1 MTLRKIMFHKNGLLI
16 RHLILIGLSVIA
28 TGSLRAQEKWGEG
41 EIEKVE
47 IEIVKERQIILPKAN
62 RNFEKVP
69 PRPVEPIKPQITY
82 DFRNLS
88 FSTPDFNP
96 AIRPLRLK
104 QEEIAKIY
112 GNYISAGVGNYSSP
126 FLDAYVTTKRDKEKF
141 YGVKLFHQSFGQG
154 PVDKKNSASGNTELR
169 LFGKS
174 FGRQVSLG
182 GFMNYEGLTT
192 HFYGYTAGTDI
203 NRDIIKQNYSI
214 VSLGGDLEN
223 STSSEFNYKL
233 KGSFSYLDDHY
244 KAKESEVNLGFK
256 SDYEISKSGKILIG
270 SEYYL
275 ISRKDELVEARPR
288 HIFKVNGGYHFFPIA
303 DLSLTIGANVVL
315 ENDTIGKDK
324 SVHVYPDFR
333 ASYPLSQS
341 VEVYAGLIG
350 DIDKL
355 SLHTIAHENAWV
367 NANIGIFNTNRTIEF
382 LGGLKGKLG
391 SKVSF
396 GTGFSV
402 ANLKDF
408 YYYQNDSTDRSKFIT
423 VFDEG
428 NTKRTNLFAELG
440 FSHAQSARMVLR
452 GDLYGYLT
460 DQVAEAWHRPK
471 YRVSFNSSYNLYSKF
486 LFNVD
491 MIVQGGAKAYDVD
504 TKTTVEL
511 DLAVD
516 LNVKASYFLS
526 KQFSIFLKGN
536 NLLSNEYQLYL
547 NYPVRGVQVMGGITW
562 VF

>member
-1 MTLRKIMFHKNGLLI
+1 MTLKKKTVYKSNSFI
-16 RHLILIGLSVIA
+16 RHLFIMCLGVLG
-28 TGSLRAQEKWGEG
+28 TTSLLAQEKWGEG

-69 PRPVEPIKPQITY
+69 PRPVEPIKPEITY
-82 DFRNLS
+82 DFRNIS

-104 QEEIAKIY
+104 QEEISKIY

-126 FLDAYVTTKRDKEKF
+126 FLDAYVTTKRDKAKF

-182 GFMNYEGLTT
+182 GFMNYEIIGT
-192 HFYGYTAGTDI
+192 HFYGYTPGTDI
-203 NRDIIKQNYSI
+203 NRDLIKQNYSI
-214 VSLGGDLEN
+214 FSLGGDIAN
-223 STSSEFNYKL
+223 STSSDFNYKL
-233 KGSFSYLDDHY
+233 NGSFSYLDDHF
-244 KAKESEVNLGFK
+244 KAQESEVNLGFK
-256 SDYEISKSGKILIG
+256 SDYEISKTGKILIG
-270 SEYYL
+270 SDYYL
-275 ISRKDELVEARPR
+275 ISRKDELIEAKPR
-288 HIFKVNGGYHFFPIA
+288 HIFKVNGGYQFFPID

-350 DIDKL
+350 DIDKI

-367 NANIGIFNTNRTIEF
+367 NANIGIFNTNRSLEL

-396 GTGFSV
+396 GTGLSV

-408 YYYQNDSTDRSKFIT
+408 YYYLNDSTYRSKFIT

-491 MIVQGGAKAYDVD
+491 FIVQGGAKAFDVD
-504 TKTTVEL
+504 NKTTVVL
-511 DLAVD
+511 DPAVD
-516 LNVKASYFLS
+516 LNVKANYFLS
-526 KQFSIFLKGN
+526 KQFSVFLKGN

-547 NYPVRGVQVMGGITW
+547 NYPVRGIQVMGGITW

>member
-1 MTLRKIMFHKNGLLI
+1 MTLKTKNNNSI
-16 RHLILIGLSVIA
+16 VRHSFVIGLVVIVA
-28 TGSLRAQEKWGEG
+28 TSLQAQEKWGEG

-104 QEEIAKIY
+104 QEEISKIY
-112 GNYISAGVGNYSSP
+112 GNYLSAGIGNYSSP
-126 FLDAYVTTKRDKEKF
+126 FLDAYITTKRDKTKF
-141 YGVKLFHQSFGQG
+141 FGAKLFHQSYGQG
-154 PVDKKNSASGNTELR
+154 PVDDKNSASGNTEVR

-174 FGRQVSLG
+174 FGRQASLG
-182 GFMNYEGLTT
+182 GFMNYEGIGT
-192 HFYGYTAGTDI
+192 HFYGYTPGTDI
-203 NRDIIKQNYSI
+203 NRDLIKQSYSI
-214 VSLGGDLEN
+214 VSLGGDIEN
-223 STSSEFNYKL
+223 SATSAFNYKL
-233 KGSFSYLDDHY
+233 NGSFSYLDDHY
-244 KAKESEVNLGFK
+244 KAKESEVNVGFE

-270 SEYYL
+270 SQYFL
-275 ISRKDELVEARPR
+275 ISRKDALVEAKPR
-288 HIFKVNGGYHFFPIA
+288 HIFKVNGGYQFFPID
-303 DLSLTIGANVVL
+303 DLSLTVGANVVF

-324 SVHVYPDFR
+324 SVHIYPDFR

-341 VEVYAGLIG
+341 VEVYAGLLG

-367 NANIGIFNTNRTIEF
+367 NANIGIFNTNRTVEF
-382 LGGLKGKLG
+382 LGGIKGKFG
-391 SKVSF
+391 GKVSF
-396 GTGFSV
+396 GTGFSL

-408 YYYQNDSTDRSKFIT
+408 YYYQNDTTDRSKFIT

-428 NTKRTNLFAELG
+428 NTQRTNLFAELG

-452 GDLYGYLT
+452 GDLYGYST
-460 DQVAEAWHRPK
+460 DQIPVAWHRPR
-471 YRVSFNSSYNLYSKF
+471 YRVSFNSSYNLYSKL

-491 MIVQGGAKAYDVD
+491 MIVQGGAKAYNVD
-504 TKTTVEL
+504 NKTTVEL
-511 DLAVD
+511 DAAVD

-526 KQFSIFLKGN
+526 KQFSLFLKGN

-547 NYPVRGVQVMGGITW
+547 NYPVRGIQVMGGLTW